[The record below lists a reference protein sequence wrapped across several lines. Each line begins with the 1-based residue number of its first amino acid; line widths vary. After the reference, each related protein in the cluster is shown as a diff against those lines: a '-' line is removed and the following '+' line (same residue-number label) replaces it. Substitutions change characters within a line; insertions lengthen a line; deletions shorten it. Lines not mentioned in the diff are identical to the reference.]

1 MAEAW
6 ASHILN
12 HLLCF
17 LWWIKNEYLDKTI
30 NWKSAKKQFLI
41 QEYLRLLHSFTGLGE
56 FGSLYQDYTL
66 TSLFFCI
73 QNLMLPYPGLSGSAF
88 DYQDQWTGEKKSCG
102 ETRQIQNEM
111 RLQSLLQFPLV
122 FWFPAGFF
130 WQRQIYCLSFGTVFQ
145 TGRRSGTGDHS
156 VRKCT
161 SHSIFIKQKDFS
173 IAFECPLSC
182 HDGFARWNA
191 FCSVLMLFTRILE
204 AAKYMFLSV

>member
-41 QEYLRLLHSFTGLGE
+41 QEYLRLLYSFTGLGE

-122 FWFPAGFF
+122 IILVSSRLLLAKTDLLLELW
-130 WQRQIYCLSFGTVFQ
+130 
-145 TGRRSGTGDHS
+145 HS
-156 VRKCT
+156 VSDREEIWDRRPQCKKMYLPF
-161 SHSIFIKQKDFS
+161 HF
-173 IAFECPLSC
+173 
-182 HDGFARWNA
+182 H
-191 FCSVLMLFTRILE
+191 
-204 AAKYMFLSV
+204 

>member
-41 QEYLRLLHSFTGLGE
+41 QEYLRLLYSFTGLGE

-88 DYQDQWTGEKKSCG
+88 DYQDQWTEWWEEKLWGNKANPKWDEAPVSTPVSTC
-102 ETRQIQNEM
+102 IY
-111 RLQSLLQFPLV
+111 S
-122 FWFPAGFF
+122 GF
-130 WQRQIYCLSFGTVFQ
+130 QQTSFGKDRFTAWALAQCFRQGGDLGQETTV
-145 TGRRSGTGDHS
+145 
-156 VRKCT
+156 
-161 SHSIFIKQKDFS
+161 
-173 IAFECPLSC
+173 
-182 HDGFARWNA
+182 
-191 FCSVLMLFTRILE
+191 
-204 AAKYMFLSV
+204 